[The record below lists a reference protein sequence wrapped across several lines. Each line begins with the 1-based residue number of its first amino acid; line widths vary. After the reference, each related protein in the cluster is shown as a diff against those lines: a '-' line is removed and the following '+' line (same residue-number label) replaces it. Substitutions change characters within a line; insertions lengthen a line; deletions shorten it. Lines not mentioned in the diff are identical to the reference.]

1 MWNYLR
7 SYVIWL
13 HEPEH
18 VARFQQYFG
27 IVPKIDRPPD
37 VIPTLNET
45 NLNKNNNNNNTDN
58 TFSNDDNVQR
68 NSNGKNSYDSNVLDE
83 CMNEIKHNAHQNK
96 HGTTQNTYTKE
107 HPSELDYKITSWFWY
122 YFFQF
127 GAALGNE
134 IFYILFFPTWIWNVD
149 GAVARKIS
157 ILWAFFMYIGQATKD
172 ILAIPRPASPPVL
185 KLEKRYV
192 EEYGFPSTHAMFAAG
207 IPLSLVLLS
216 IQRYDFNL
224 WVGLSC
230 AAIVCVWV
238 CLSRIYLGMHT
249 FLDIITGTLYALLL
263 VYIMFP
269 YVDAIDNFQLNY
281 SFSPILNF
289 CIGII
294 LIKCY
299 PSLKQWSTAR
309 SDTTVIL
316 GSAFGLC
323 SATTAMH
330 QIGLLQRPLTPPI
343 YAIIAPNLG
352 LCIVRTI
359 IGMLFVYATRQIVKT
374 LVLRITCAIY
384 GLDWKNPETKRLAKV
399 EMPYYYLTY
408 YAIGF
413 TISFICPLFFRA
425 IGINRDYS
433 YTEL

>member
-7 SYVIWL
+7 SFVTWL
-13 HEPEH
+13 HEPRH

-27 IVPKIDRPPD
+27 VLPKSNSISTTYNE
-37 VIPTLNET
+37 INLNK
-45 NLNKNNNNNNTDN
+45 NKNNNNNLIN
-58 TFSNDDNVQR
+58 NDDDDEKKILIDDIYDQDLQ
-68 NSNGKNSYDSNVLDE
+68 GKINYDSNVLDE
-83 CMNEIKHNAHQNK
+83 CIEEIKHSINQNE
-96 HGTTQNTYTKE
+96 NKE
-107 HPSELDYKITSWFWY
+107 KIPLQLDYKITSWFWY

-172 ILAIPRPASPPVL
+172 ILAIPRPPTPPVL
-185 KLEKRYV
+185 KLEKRYI

-207 IPLSLVLLS
+207 IPFSLVLLS
-216 IQRYDFNL
+216 IQRYDFNMWL
-224 WVGLSC
+224 GLSV
-230 AAIVCVWV
+230 AAIVCIWV

-249 FLDIITGTLYALLL
+249 FLDIIAGTLYALLL
-263 VYIMFP
+263 IYIMFP
-269 YVDAIDNFQLNY
+269 YVDAIDSFQLNY
-281 SFSPILNF
+281 SCAPILNF
-289 CIGII
+289 CIGIL

-330 QIGLLQRPLTPPI
+330 QIGLLEKPLTPPI
-343 YAIIAPNLG
+343 YSIIAPNLG
-352 LCIVRTI
+352 LCVVRTI
-359 IGMLFVYATRQIVKT
+359 LGMIFIYATRQVVKT
-374 LVLRITCAIY
+374 IVLRITCSLY
-384 GLDWKNPETKRLAKV
+384 GLDWKNPESKRLAKV

-408 YAIGF
+408 FAIGF
-413 TISFICPLFFRA
+413 NISFTCPLFFRA
-425 IGINRDYS
+425 LGINRDYS

>member
-7 SYVIWL
+7 SYIIWL
-13 HEPEH
+13 HAPEH

-27 IVPKIDRPPD
+27 VVSNITQPPD
-37 VIPTLNET
+37 IIPKHDEN
-45 NLNKNNNNNNTDN
+45 NLNRNNNNNNVVI
-58 TFSNDDNVQR
+58 DDNMD
-68 NSNGKNSYDSNVLDE
+68 KNFSDNEIHHRRSKETSSYDSNVLDE
-83 CMNEIKHNAHQNK
+83 CIEEIHHSQHQEDK
-96 HGTTQNTYTKE
+96 LPE
-107 HPSELDYKITSWFWY
+107 IDYKITSWFWY

-134 IFYILFFPTWIWNVD
+134 IFYILFYPTWVWNVD

-157 ILWAFFMYIGQATKD
+157 VLWAFFMYIGQATKD

-216 IQRYDFNL
+216 YQRYDFHL
-224 WVGLSC
+224 WAGLVL
-230 AAIVCVWV
+230 AGIVCVWV

-249 FLDIITGTLYALLL
+249 FLDIVAGTLYALLL

-269 YVDAIDNFQLNY
+269 YVDSIDDFQLTH

-289 CIGII
+289 CLGIL

-330 QIGLLQRPLTPPI
+330 QIGLLQRPLTPPL
-343 YAIIAPNLG
+343 YSIIAPNLG
-352 LCIVRTI
+352 LCIIRTI
-359 IGMLFVYATRQIVKT
+359 LGMLFIYATRQIVKT
-374 LVLRITCAIY
+374 VVLRVTCAIY
-384 GLDWKNPETKRLAKV
+384 GLDWKNPESKRYAKV

-408 YAIGF
+408 FAIGF
-413 TISFICPLFFRA
+413 NISFTCPLIFRA
-425 IGINRDYS
+425 LGINRDYS

>member
-1 MWNYLR
+1 MWNSLR
-7 SYVIWL
+7 SYATWL

-18 VARFQQYFG
+18 VAGFQHYFG
-27 IVPKIDRPPD
+27 VLPKSNRIE
-37 VIPTLNET
+37 TLNAN
-45 NLNKNNNNNNTDN
+45 NLNKNNNNNNII
-58 TFSNDDNVQR
+58 NDDDYDYKRIPDEKR
-68 NSNGKNSYDSNVLDE
+68 NFDSNVLDE
-83 CMNEIKHNAHQNK
+83 CIEERKHSANQTQNQNK
-96 HGTTQNTYTKE
+96 EKN
-107 HPSELDYKITSWFWY
+107 SLELDYKITSWFWY

-172 ILAIPRPASPPVL
+172 ILAIPRPSSPPVL

-216 IQRYDFNL
+216 LQRYDFNM
-224 WVGLSC
+224 WIGLAA

-249 FLDIITGTLYALLL
+249 FLDIIAGTIYALILIF
-263 VYIMFP
+263 IMFP
-269 YVDAIDNFQLNY
+269 YVDSIDNFQLTH
-281 SFSPILNF
+281 SFAPILNF
-289 CIGII
+289 SIGIL

-299 PSLKQWSTAR
+299 PSLKLWSTAR

-330 QIGLLQRPLTPPI
+330 QIGLLEKPLTPPL
-343 YAIIAPNLG
+343 YSIIAPNLG

-359 IGMLFVYATRQIVKT
+359 LGMIFIYATRQIVKT
-374 LVLRITCAIY
+374 VVLRVTCSIY
-384 GLDWKNPETKRLAKV
+384 GLDWKNPESKRLAKV

-408 YAIGF
+408 FAIGF
-413 TISFICPLFFRA
+413 NISFTCPLFFRA